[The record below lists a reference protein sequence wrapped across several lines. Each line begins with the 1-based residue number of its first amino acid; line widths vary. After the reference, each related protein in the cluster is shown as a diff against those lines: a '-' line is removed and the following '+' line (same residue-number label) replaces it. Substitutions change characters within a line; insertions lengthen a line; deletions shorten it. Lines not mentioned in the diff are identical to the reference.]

1 MMRMPQNEAIVVR
14 MRDDGVCCCFCLG
27 GRYTLSPTTSPPSL
41 CVLEQGKL
49 PSLGAVWAKE
59 FDCILAFIELSTALY
74 CDPII
79 RYL

>member
-49 PSLGAVWAKE
+49 LSLGAFWAME
-59 FDCILAFIELSTALY
+59 FDHNIIFLHYRAFHCSLL
-74 CDPII
+74 
-79 RYL
+79 